1 MKNKF
6 FTRQICADVQSLRYM
21 QTPCIRVGIKMNELE
36 LKEYWKSEENA
47 AHIKGWDFSHIADR
61 FRSYEDEL
69 SWDYKEVVKRF
80 LNPEA
85 KILDIDTGGGEVLL
99 SFHHPYHLT
108 TVTEGYA
115 PNVKL
120 CEKTLG
126 EKGIRVCEVTDYGN
140 MPFEDNEFDMVIN
153 RHGAYD
159 VSELYRILKPG
170 GVFITQQVGED
181 NDRELVNFLLPK
193 SEKSYP
199 GMNLAAQKDLMEN
212 AGFHILMGEEEY
224 KPIEFY
230 DVGALVWF
238 ARIIQWEFIGFSV
251 EKCFEQ
257 LLEAQRI
264 VEGEGCIRGNAH
276 RYLIVAMR

>member
-1 MKNKF
+1 
-6 FTRQICADVQSLRYM
+6 
-21 QTPCIRVGIKMNELE
+21 MNELE
-36 LKEYWKSEENA
+36 LREYWESEENA
-47 AHIKGWDFSHIADR
+47 AHMRGWDFSHIAGR
-61 FRSYEDEL
+61 YRSYEDEL
-69 SWDYKEVVKRF
+69 PWDYGEVVKSF

-85 KILDIDTGGGEVLL
+85 NILDIDTGGGEVLL
-99 SFHHPYHLT
+99 SFNHPYSLT

-120 CEKTLG
+120 CEAALG
-126 EKGIRVCEVTDYGN
+126 AKGIRVCEVTDYSN
-140 MPFEDNEFDMVIN
+140 MPFADNEFDVVLN

-181 NDRELVNFLLPK
+181 NDRELVNFLLPESGK
-193 SEKSYP
+193 PYR
-199 GMNLAAQKDLMEN
+199 GMNLAEQKHLMEN
-212 AGFHILMGEEEY
+212 AGFCILMGDEEY

-238 ARIIQWEFIGFSV
+238 AKIIQWEFKGFSV

-257 LLEAQRI
+257 LLKAWQI
-264 VEGEGCIRGNAH
+264 VERDGCIRGKVH

>member
-1 MKNKF
+1 M
-6 FTRQICADVQSLRYM
+6 
-21 QTPCIRVGIKMNELE
+21 
-36 LKEYWKSEENA
+36 
-47 AHIKGWDFSHIADR
+47 
-61 FRSYEDEL
+61 
-69 SWDYKEVVKRF
+69 
-80 LNPEA
+80 
-85 KILDIDTGGGEVLL
+85 
-99 SFHHPYHLT
+99 
-108 TVTEGYA
+108 
-115 PNVKL
+115 
-120 CEKTLG
+120 
-126 EKGIRVCEVTDYGN
+126 
-140 MPFEDNEFDMVIN
+140 
-153 RHGAYD
+153 
-159 VSELYRILKPG
+159 
-170 GVFITQQVGED
+170 GED

-212 AGFHILMGEEEY
+212 AGFHILMGAEEY

-264 VEGEGCIRGNAH
+264 VEREGCIRGNVH